1 MELWKPGKCGYI
13 ELNSCYLG
21 KHWFLI
27 SPLFVKELGK
37 HIFTISNTE
46 SLFSVHLEGLGFGNV
61 KLFFLGGSK
70 NVLVHLLT
78 K

>member
-46 SLFSVHLEGLGFGNV
+46 SLFSVHLERTRIWKCKIIFPRRV
-61 KLFFLGGSK
+61 KKRSGTFAD
-70 NVLVHLLT
+70 
-78 K
+78 